1 MLGSLRERGKQ
12 FSTWLRRRHWRI
24 HEFSLSGTSTSCR
37 PFVKVQSRNKI
48 RLAQW
53 CCDLTFQ
60 WFVGNYSL
68 NHDILNWTR
77 TIISNRVLC
86 ELFRR
91 QIDRIS
97 PQLLSSLYYCQSY
110 NKDLWLL
117 PSQNRI
123 RVFVNV
129 KVEVLWIVG
138 WLMIWSDRNFPI
150 FWWDL
155 NKEPSGRHREQ
166 RALAV
171 PASYWCTW
179 TLASLYLF
187 VFWAAG
193 RATVQTWG
201 QSWCFCWLTEGS
213 DRLAYFLLS
222 SLRCKNFNLTW
233 RTLKSCSVKTSRCL
247 PWV

>member
-1 MLGSLRERGKQ
+1 MIFWIGLEPLFPTEYYVNSLEDKLTGYHLNCSLV
-12 FSTWLRRRHWRI
+12 STLARVTTKT
-24 HEFSLSGTSTSCR
+24 SGCYQA
-37 PFVKVQSRNKI
+37 K
-48 RLAQW
+48 
-53 CCDLTFQ
+53 
-60 WFVGNYSL
+60 
-68 NHDILNWTR
+68 
-77 TIISNRVLC
+77 
-86 ELFRR
+86 
-91 QIDRIS
+91 
-97 PQLLSSLYYCQSY
+97 
-110 NKDLWLL
+110 
-117 PSQNRI
+117 NRI

-166 RALAV
+166 RALPV

-193 RATVQTWG
+193 QATVQTWG